1 VVNADDR
8 DDLVPP
14 AVMTK
19 AEVVVVASVGARDGD
34 EMRLLTDEDS
44 SEISRAEASSA
55 EELVPVELE

>member
-1 VVNADDR
+1 
-8 DDLVPP
+8 
-14 AVMTK
+14 MTK